1 VNWSKEKPQEVE
13 EFMICRSIV
22 FPAKKEYLVKLSVLG
37 VMTLAMKLSRTLMIL
52 GNETYKI

>member
-1 VNWSKEKPQEVE
+1 VNWSKEKPQDVE

-22 FPAKKEYLVKLSVLG
+22 FPAKKEYLVKLSVR
-37 VMTLAMKLSRTLMIL
+37 VMTLDMKLLRTLMIL

>member
-1 VNWSKEKPQEVE
+1 MNWSKEKPQDVE

-22 FPAKKEYLVKLSVLG
+22 FPAKKEYLVKLSVR
-37 VMTLAMKLSRTLMIL
+37 VMTLDMKLLRTLMIL